1 MYNLFGNV
9 CNNTSTSG
17 TYANRSAGSLS
28 PSYSNTN
35 FSSLFGTLSNPYN
48 LSYGSGNHTNFFGF
62 DQSSITNLVQQNLR
76 NWCGS
81 ETTGSTGTISASGNR
96 STVIGNN
103 NPSTGSRVGT
113 GAPSV
118 NWSGFSG
125 NQCAIKIPPETADN
139 NVVQYKNANGEWN
152 RLVPGISVSGLSPDN
167 IRLFNQTQGS
177 YVMGNSNGAVVS
189 RNSDGSLNISFEDR
203 HGSRAENDGDYNDVV
218 VTLGMSTSTGS
229 RDVGQTGGN
238 PNGDFIIEGSVPNSN
253 TVVTGNSNPNY
264 VDLGQTGEN
273 PNDDFIIEGS
283 VPNSNTVVTGNSN
296 PSYSG
301 QSTTVVSGN
310 ANPRYY

>member
-28 PSYSNTN
+28 PTYSNTN

-48 LSYGSGNHTNFFGF
+48 LSYGSGTHTNFFGF

-81 ETTGSTGTISASGNR
+81 GSTGTTSLSGNR

-113 GAPSV
+113 GTPSV

-125 NQCAIKIPPETADN
+125 NQCAINIPPETADN
-139 NVVQYKNANGEWN
+139 NVVQYKNANGEWS

-177 YVMGNSNGAVVS
+177 YIMGNSSGAVVA
-189 RNSDGSLNISFEDR
+189 RNSDGSLSISFEDR

-218 VTLGMSTSTGS
+218 VTLGMSSSTGS
-229 RDVGQTGGN
+229 RD
-238 PNGDFIIEGSVPNSN
+238 
-253 TVVTGNSNPNY
+253 
-264 VDLGQTGEN
+264 LGQTVVN
-273 PNDDFIIEGS
+273 PDSDLVMEGS
-283 VPNSNTVVTGNSN
+283 NPSSTTVVTGNSN

-301 QSTTVVSGN
+301 HSTTVVSGN
-310 ANPRYY
+310 SNPKYS